1 MSEMSGAAMPE
12 NHDPAIEAALDRA
25 LAAMA
30 SPTIPSALMA
40 RMVAEIPQLPQ
51 VPADEGKGEILPPQ
65 ERAPMR
71 RRFAR
76 WGGLGAAVAASVGVI
91 LLFPRAEAPQAGA
104 PGTLPAVA
112 AAAAP
117 IVPAVAPAPAILA
130 AAPLASH
137 RPAIAAR
144 RSAKEAVVPQSG
156 REIRTADKT
165 EAPPVIDPAETNPPL
180 PAQPRAADERVAVT
194 ASPATVHEAEGGPG
208 DLGADDA
215 TAIPALPAGPRAQGA
230 MGFSGMGDMAAPAA
244 GGPSAGGRR

>member
-1 MSEMSGAAMPE
+1 MSEVSGAAMPE

-25 LAAMA
+25 LAAMT

-104 PGTLPAVA
+104 PPAVA
-112 AAAAP
+112 AAATP
-117 IVPAVAPAPAILA
+117 IVPAAAPAPAILA
-130 AAPLASH
+130 AAPLAPH
-137 RPAIAAR
+137 RPAIAAH

-156 REIRTADKT
+156 REIRTADKA
-165 EAPPVIDPAETNPPL
+165 EAPPVIDPAEANPPL
-180 PAQPRAADERVAVT
+180 PTQPRAADERVAVT

-208 DLGADDA
+208 VLGADDA
-215 TAIPALPAGPRAQGA
+215 TAIPALPVGPHAQGA
-230 MGFSGMGDMAAPAA
+230 MGFSGMGDMAAPAT
-244 GGPSAGGRR
+244 GGASVGGRR